1 MKIHTTYD
9 CAKPTLLEQMFI
21 ATIKGVLLDYI
32 QSRPEKRDTDTF
44 EYTENYEIVFKL
56 TDEASFGEKLK
67 TIKVIPL
74 DGSPATTPAGLYNDV
89 KKMMEQV
96 SFGFPIHG
104 GYNPKDGETS
114 FVFKTIEISHQTF
127 NGWVA
132 K

>member
-1 MKIHTTYD
+1 MKINTIYD

-21 ATIKGVLLDYI
+21 ATIKGVLFDYI
-32 QSRPEKRDTDTF
+32 QSRPEKKDTDTF
-44 EYTENYEIVFKL
+44 EYTENFEIVFKH
-56 TDEASFGEKLK
+56 TDEASFGEKMK

-74 DGSPATTPAGLYNDV
+74 DGSPATTPAGLFSDV

-96 SFGFPIHG
+96 YFGFPIYG
-104 GYNPKDGETS
+104 GFYPKDGETS

-127 NGWVA
+127 SGWVA